1 MRSVGRILEA
11 SFCSSGHCWIGL
23 EVAGEVVIAV
33 VLQFCD
39 RDSGLS
45 TDVDSTDSKVVLA

>member
-1 MRSVGRILEA
+1 MRSVERILEA
-11 SFCSSGHCWIGL
+11 SLCSSGHCWIGL
-23 EVAGEVVIAV
+23 EVAGEIGIEV

-45 TDVDSTDSKVVLA
+45 TDVDSTDSKVILE

>member
-1 MRSVGRILEA
+1 MRSVERILEA
-11 SFCSSGHCWIGL
+11 SLCSSGRCWIGL
-23 EVAGEVVIAV
+23 GVEVEVVIEV

-45 TDVDSTDSKVVLA
+45 TDVDSTDSKAILE